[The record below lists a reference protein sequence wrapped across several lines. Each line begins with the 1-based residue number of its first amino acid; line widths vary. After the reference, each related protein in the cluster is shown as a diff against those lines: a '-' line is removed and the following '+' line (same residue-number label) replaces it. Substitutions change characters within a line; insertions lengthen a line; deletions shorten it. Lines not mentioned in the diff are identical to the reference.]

1 MGEQAKLHLYLQPL
15 PIAQITT
22 WAQENKL
29 RFPLILHW
37 DELYNCF
44 HHVPQCNNN
53 RNKVH
58 NECVVLESSPN
69 HHASQSMEKSSS
81 LKLVPGAKK
90 IGDHCSLYSNSRA
103 LSSFLGCMCLCSN
116 FCALWRKNEKMRQKG
131 EWRVRGEGGKD
142 RREQTHIGRLDEDQI
157 WRGSVY
163 WIPALSTVESH
174 LYLAGETEIT
184 IVCYICILVPIP
196 SLRWA
201 RWLQ

>member
-1 MGEQAKLHLYLQPL
+1 MLKRAPHTLNPFFWAGLRKWNQTRAIPLYKIAWSPKVIYWRGPQPPHDWRWSLH
-15 PIAQITT
+15 
-22 WAQENKL
+22 
-29 RFPLILHW
+29 
-37 DELYNCF
+37 
-44 HHVPQCNNN
+44 NN

-131 EWRVRGEGGKD
+131 E
-142 RREQTHIGRLDEDQI
+142 
-157 WRGSVY
+157 
-163 WIPALSTVESH
+163 
-174 LYLAGETEIT
+174 
-184 IVCYICILVPIP
+184 
-196 SLRWA
+196 
-201 RWLQ
+201 